1 MECRVQKLQRVCMQ
15 HIEQLFHIIPE
26 MAPGHLVDLV
36 EDPEGCDG
44 AAQVPLLCQEVTAP
58 VDLLILEV
66 EFQWHLT
73 LAQQE
78 LCLLN
83 DLLRYIL
90 LIECYNILAMAATN

>member
-1 MECRVQKLQRVCMQ
+1 MWNYQVESVKDGR
-15 HIEQLFHIIPE
+15 EGDGEGIPE
-26 MAPGHLVDLV
+26 KN

-90 LIECYNILAMAATN
+90 LIECYNILAMAAAN